1 MPATP
6 MVPVSWGELLDKITI
21 LQIKQERLD
30 DAAKRANV
38 AAELAALTAVAGTAL
53 ADASLAAPLAALKA
67 VNESLWVIEDRLRDK
82 EAAGRFDA
90 DFIEL
95 ARAVYFTNDR
105 RAALKRDINRLL
117 NSTLVEEKSYRPYDR
132 PGTAS

>member
-1 MPATP
+1 

-30 DAAKRANV
+30 DAARRANV
-38 AAELAALTAVAGTAL
+38 TTELAALTAIANAAL
-53 ADASLAAPLAALKA
+53 ADAAVAAPLAALKA
-67 VNESLWVIEDRLRDK
+67 VNESLWEIEDRLRGK
-82 EAAGRFDA
+82 EADGSFDA
-90 DFIEL
+90 AFIEL

-117 NSTLVEEKSYRPYDR
+117 HSALVEEKSYRPYAR
-132 PGTAS
+132 PGAAP